1 MTPTFEERYDE
12 ALAQS
17 MLEHGHTG
25 GGALPIYLGI
35 ELLRFAPGKLWCRA
49 TIRDELLTPFGTV
62 HGGVVAGIIDHITGV
77 VLYPLMPPKHW
88 AATTEIKTNYIAPVQ
103 AGVLDTEST
112 VARDDQPQRG
122 GARRDLRR
130 RPPRVRR
137 PGHAHDRRSKAQV
150 TSRKR

>member
-1 MTPTFEERYDE
+1 MTTTFEERYDE
-12 ALAQS
+12 ALAQT

-49 TIRDELLTPFGTV
+49 TIREELLTPFGTA
-62 HGGVVAGIIDHITGV
+62 HGGVVAAIMDHITGV

-112 VARDDQPQRG
+112 VLAM
-122 GARRDLRR
+122 
-130 RPPRVRR
+130 
-137 PGHAHDRRSKAQV
+137 
-150 TSRKR
+150 TSRSAVVRGEIYAEGRLVCAAQGTLTIVAPKPR

>member
-1 MTPTFEERYDE
+1 MPTIEERYDE
-12 ALAQS
+12 ALAQT
-17 MLEHGHTG
+17 MLEHGHLG
-25 GGALPIYLGI
+25 GGALPVYLGI

-49 TIRDELLTPFGTV
+49 TIREELLTPFGTA

-112 VARDDQPQRG
+112 VLAM
-122 GARRDLRR
+122 
-130 RPPRVRR
+130 
-137 PGHAHDRRSKAQV
+137 
-150 TSRKR
+150 TSRSAVVRGEIYADGRLVCAAQGTLTIMAPKPK

>member
-1 MTPTFEERYDE
+1 MTTTLEERYDE
-12 ALAQS
+12 ALAQT
-17 MLEHGHTG
+17 MLEHGFAG

-49 TIRDELLTPFGTV
+49 TIREELLTPFGAA

-103 AGVLDTEST
+103 AGVLETEST
-112 VARDDQPQRG
+112 VLAM
-122 GARRDLRR
+122 
-130 RPPRVRR
+130 
-137 PGHAHDRRSKAQV
+137 
-150 TSRKR
+150 TSRSAVVRGEIYAEGRLVCAAQGTLTIVAPKPR